1 MGVVG
6 VSRFDVVLVQ
16 LDPTRGSEIR
26 KTRPSVVISPNEMN
40 QALKTVVV
48 APMTTGGH
56 AYPWRVPLTF
66 GGKAG
71 RIALDQIRTLD
82 RERLVRRLGS
92 LDTGTAQRVLD
103 TLAEMF
109 AP

>member
-1 MGVVG
+1 VVG
-6 VSRFDVVLVQ
+6 ASRFDVVLVR

-26 KTRPSVVISPNEMN
+26 KTRPCVVISPDEMN
-40 QALKTVVV
+40 QALRTVVV
-48 APMTTGGH
+48 APTTTKGH
-56 AYPWRVPLTF
+56 AYPWRVSVTF

-71 RIALDQIRTLD
+71 RIALDQIRTVD
-82 RERLVRRLGS
+82 RERLVRRLGT
-92 LDTGTAQRVLD
+92 LDSGTAQTVLE